1 VTLKTVISAPFKSM
15 RKEQLKK
22 GEIIYFLTIDK
33 RWMNSDQAGKLIR
46 MAADDGLLRE
56 SGGLIS
62 PTYNVSEVDI
72 PLGYKPSSEI
82 FVKDNPAELLI
93 EDIAQKREV
102 EASEVVAEI
111 NSLIK
116 KGFDGNLGFE
126 AAAVII
132 ARKYDVFFEDKLP
145 ELSKSLFKN
154 N

>member
-1 VTLKTVISAPFKSM
+1 MTLKTVISAPFKSM

-46 MAADDGLLRE
+46 MAADDGLLSE

-82 FVKDNPAELLI
+82 FVKDNPAEVLI
-93 EDIAQKREV
+93 EDIAQKRGV

-111 NSLIK
+111 NGLIK

-126 AAAVII
+126 AATVII
-132 ARKYDVFFEDKLP
+132 ARKYNVFFEDKIP

>member
-1 VTLKTVISAPFKSM
+1 
-15 RKEQLKK
+15 
-22 GEIIYFLTIDK
+22 
-33 RWMNSDQAGKLIR
+33 MNSDQAGKLIR
-46 MAADDGLLRE
+46 MAADDGLLSE

-82 FVKDNPAELLI
+82 FVKDNPAEVLI
-93 EDIAQKREV
+93 EDIAQKRGV

-111 NSLIK
+111 NGLIK

-126 AAAVII
+126 AATVII
-132 ARKYDVFFEDKLP
+132 ARKYNVFFEDKIP